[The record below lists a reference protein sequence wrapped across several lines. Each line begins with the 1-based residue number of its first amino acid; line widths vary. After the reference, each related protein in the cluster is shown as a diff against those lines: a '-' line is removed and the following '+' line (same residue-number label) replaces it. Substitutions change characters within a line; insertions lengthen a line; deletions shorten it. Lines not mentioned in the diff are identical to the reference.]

1 MQSSSPT
8 VGVEVC
14 PIEKW
19 GIVMSSESGRGVYSD
34 ITACIGNTPLVKL
47 RRLTEGCEATVLG
60 KIENM
65 NPLWSVKDR
74 IARAMIDAAERDG
87 KINAD
92 TVIIEPTS
100 GNTGIGL
107 AYVCAARGYRLM
119 VTMPES
125 MSLERRRMLKALGAE
140 LVLTP
145 AAEGMPGA
153 VRKAEQMAAENSNY
167 FIPQQFKNPANPAI
181 HRETTAEEI
190 WRDTGGEVDIFVAGV
205 GTGGTITGVGE
216 ELKSRKP
223 EVQIVAVEPA
233 NSPVITQK
241 RAGQELKPGKH
252 TIQGIGAGF
261 IPDVLNVD
269 VIDDVVQVQDEDAM
283 ETARQ
288 LAKREGLMC
297 GISCG
302 AATWAALEV
311 ARRTENRGKLIV
323 VILPDLGERYLST
336 KLFPE

>member
-1 MQSSSPT
+1 MASA
-8 VGVEVC
+8 VEH
-14 PIEKW
+14 
-19 GIVMSSESGRGVYSD
+19 GIREE
-34 ITACIGNTPLVKL
+34 ITQCIGNTPLVRL
-47 RRLTEGCEATVLG
+47 RRVTEGCVADVVAKL
-60 KIENM
+60 ENL

-87 KINAD
+87 RIKSD

-107 AYVCAARGYRLM
+107 AFVCAARGYKLM

-153 VRKAEQMAAENSNY
+153 VRRAEQLAAENKNY
-167 FIPQQFKNPANPAI
+167 FIPQQFKNPANPEV
-181 HRETTAEEI
+181 HRQTTAEEI
-190 WRDTGGEVDIFVAGV
+190 WRDTGGQVDIFVSGV

-216 ELKSRKP
+216 VLKKRKP
-223 EVQIVAVEPA
+223 GVKIVAVEPT
-233 NSPVITQK
+233 NSPVIAQ
-241 RAGQELKPGKH
+241 RLAGQELKPGKH

-269 VIDDVVQVQDEDAM
+269 IIDDVVQVQDEDAM
-283 ETARQ
+283 ETSRQ
-288 LAKREGLMC
+288 LAKLEGFMC

-302 AATWAALEV
+302 AAAWAAIQV
-311 ARRTENRGKLIV
+311 AKRPENAGKQVV

>member
-1 MQSSSPT
+1 MASTLPDQAHDT
-8 VGVEVC
+8 
-14 PIEKW
+14 
-19 GIVMSSESGRGVYSD
+19 
-34 ITACIGNTPLVKL
+34 ITQCVGNTPLVRL
-47 RRLTEGCEATVLG
+47 RHLTEGCVAAVFA
-60 KIENM
+60 KMENL

-74 IARAMIDAAERDG
+74 IARAMIDVAERDG
-87 KINAD
+87 LIHED

-107 AYVCAARGYRLM
+107 GFVCASRGYKLT

-153 VRKAEQMAAENSNY
+153 VRKAEELARDNHNY
-167 FIPQQFKNPANPAI
+167 YMPQQFTNPANPEI
-181 HRETTAEEI
+181 HRKTTAEEI
-190 WRDTGGEVDIFVAGV
+190 WRDTAGAVDIVVSGV
-205 GTGGTITGVGE
+205 GTGGTITGVGQRLK
-216 ELKSRKP
+216 ELKP
-223 EVQIVAVEPA
+223 EVRMVAVEPA
-233 NSPVITQK
+233 NSPVITQD
-241 RAGQELKPGKH
+241 RAGEELKPGKH

-261 IPDVLNVD
+261 IPDVLDVD
-269 VIDDVVQVQDEDAM
+269 IIDEVVQVSDEDAA

-297 GISCG
+297 GISSG
-302 AATWAALEV
+302 AAACAALQV
-311 ARRTENRGKLIV
+311 ARCKDNENKLIV

-336 KLFPE
+336 ALYPE